1 MQESNSPIILLY
13 LGFVLSVLGNIGL
26 TVRFFLERKTSTEV
40 NAYNQ
45 LFQLFETL
53 QKQVKDKEVKD
64 EKTEK
69 DFSELGARFDALNQ
83 KVKQTRLNLMDLQQS
98 LKEIK
103 SFVKYHKIGDEKI
116 LQTIAEIED
125 KLKEIQDSL
134 KG

>member
-1 MQESNSPIILLY
+1 MQEQNSPTILLY

-26 TVRFFLERKTSTEV
+26 TVKFFLERKTTTEV

-64 EKTEK
+64 EKSDKE
-69 DFSELGARFDALNQ
+69 FSELEARFDTLNQ
-83 KVKQTRLNLMDLQQS
+83 KVKQTRLDLMDLQQS

-103 SFVKYHKIGDEKI
+103 NFVKFHKIGDEKI